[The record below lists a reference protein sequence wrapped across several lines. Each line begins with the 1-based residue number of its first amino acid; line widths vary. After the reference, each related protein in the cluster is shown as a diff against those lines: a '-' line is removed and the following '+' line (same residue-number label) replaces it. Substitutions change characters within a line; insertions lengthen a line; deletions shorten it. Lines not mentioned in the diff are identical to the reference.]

1 LARRASIAVLAC
13 ALAGC
18 QTKFSPTFPPLTR
31 FHFPSGIAVDSPY
44 TVDGGVPAHFLYVA
58 GDTNFDYSYD
68 RGIVYAIDLDVI
80 GDPTTGLIPPELASD
95 AGWDGQ
101 PQRIP
106 DVADAGD
113 FDPTAGYVY
122 TDSLG
127 GEMRLAQT
135 TDGRNRLFLP
145 SRFANVVEA
154 IDVVDG
160 GLLVCYGNPDAGR
173 DCLNPVSATPLLIG
187 ANQGANQVLDV
198 FGVSNPVVYHPPG
211 GLPERDIFIT
221 HLRNQA
227 RGSGGVVA
235 TGAYGN
241 NYNQL
246 GASFVIRENVDIPGN
261 VIAQPIGQYT
271 ADAVAAQVLD
281 GTLFAVFTGRF
292 GGVSTAIRILSLNDT
307 PLPQP
312 VFPTGQMAVNPGAL
326 LINIDLS
333 GILKGIDGRGIT
345 FSSNGDRVFA
355 LSRVPN
361 AMVVLKNTFQYPGQL
376 DLYPSW
382 VASLPEGPTEVV
394 AIPRVNAAGQPI
406 GDLVA
411 VSCADASSIVFY
423 DDDLGQIVAQ
433 VPSLGLEPFA
443 IATAMRTLGRG
454 PTAQILPGVR
464 LFVTAFATGQIVV
477 IDVPDTS
484 NPSTAQVIAL
494 IGTAEDTSVS
504 PVNPNSNIFTPS
516 SGYGTPGLQ

>member
-1 LARRASIAVLAC
+1 LSKRASIAVFAC

-18 QTKFSPTFPPLTR
+18 QTKFVPTYPPLTR

-44 TVDGGVPAHFLYVA
+44 TPDGGTPAHFLYVV
-58 GDTNFDYSYD
+58 GDSNFDYNYD
-68 RGIVYAIDLDVI
+68 RGVVYAIDLDTL
-80 GDPTTGLIPPELASD
+80 GDPTTGLIPPALAND

-113 FDPTAGYVY
+113 FDPNTGYVY
-122 TDSLG
+122 VDSLG

-135 TDGRNRLFLP
+135 SFGTNRLFLP

-154 IDVVDG
+154 IDVADG
-160 GLLVCYGNPDAGR
+160 GSLFCYQGDAGR
-173 DCLNPVSATPLLIG
+173 DCLNPNSATPLLVG
-187 ANQGANQVLDV
+187 PSVGANQVLDV
-198 FGVSNPVVYHPPG
+198 FGVSNPVVYTPPG
-211 GLPERDIFIT
+211 GIPERDVFIT

-241 NYNQL
+241 NTSQL
-246 GASFVIRENVDIPGN
+246 GASFVIREDVDFPGN
-261 VIAQPIGQYT
+261 VIAEPIGQYT
-271 ADAVAAQVLD
+271 ADGVAAQVLD
-281 GTLFAVFTGRF
+281 GVLFAVFTGRF
-292 GGVSTAIRILSLNDT
+292 GGVSTAVRILSLGAT
-307 PLPQP
+307 PSPQP
-312 VFPTGQMAVNPGAL
+312 IFPSGQMAVNPGAE

-333 GILKGIDGRGIT
+333 QIIKGIDGRGIT

-361 AMVVLKNTFQYPGQL
+361 AMVVLKNTFQYSGQL

-382 VASLPEGPTEVV
+382 VAPLPQGPTEVV
-394 AIPRVNAAGQPI
+394 ALPRTDSSGKPI
-406 GDLVA
+406 GDLV
-411 VSCADASSIVFY
+411 VITCADASSIVFY
-423 DDDLGQIVAQ
+423 DDDLGQVVAQ
-433 VPSLGLEPFA
+433 VPSLGIEPFA
-443 IATAMRTLGRG
+443 IAPTVRTLGRG
-454 PTAQILPGVR
+454 PTAQVLPGVR
-464 LFVTAFATGQIVV
+464 LFITAFATGQIIV
-477 IDVPDTS
+477 IDVPDLL
-484 NPSTAQVIAL
+484 NPSGAQIIDL